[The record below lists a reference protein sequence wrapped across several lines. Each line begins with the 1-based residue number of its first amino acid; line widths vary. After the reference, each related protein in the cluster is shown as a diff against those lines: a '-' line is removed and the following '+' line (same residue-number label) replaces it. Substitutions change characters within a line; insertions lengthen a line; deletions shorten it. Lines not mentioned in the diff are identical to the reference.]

1 MCCIIQTASQAD
13 VWGMDSFTATSCGNK
28 VSSAG
33 NNGDFKYIVDEFA
46 DIQILRYRV
55 PEWDSLTFNQK
66 AYIYHL
72 GEAAKSGRDILFDQ
86 NCSYNLAVRRV
97 LEKILEEYKG
107 DTSAKEYQDFLIYAK
122 RVFFSNGIHHHYALD
137 KIIPECPQEYFR
149 SLMTATGQQELCDE
163 LLPVIFDPAILSQRS
178 YQGKDKDIVMASA
191 VNFYDGNITKDEAN
205 AFYQAM
211 AKPGD
216 TTPPSYGLNS
226 KLVKRD
232 GKIEEGVVVGVVGHV
247 DGSQVHG
254 HGDVQFVAILP
265 RTVYLDISVG
275 NFHLLGLAVDC
286 EREFVG
292 VHPFRHTDVE
302 RKPRFSFF

>member
-1 MCCIIQTASQAD
+1 MRSFATMFLISALGISA
-13 VWGMDSFTATSCGNK
+13 FTATSCGNK

-122 RVFFSNGIHHHYALD
+122 RESSSA
-137 KIIPECPQEYFR
+137 
-149 SLMTATGQQELCDE
+149 TA
-163 LLPVIFDPAILSQRS
+163 F
-178 YQGKDKDIVMASA
+178 
-191 VNFYDGNITKDEAN
+191 
-205 AFYQAM
+205 
-211 AKPGD
+211 
-216 TTPPSYGLNS
+216 TTTT
-226 KLVKRD
+226 RWT
-232 GKIEEGVVVGVVGHV
+232 
-247 DGSQVHG
+247 
-254 HGDVQFVAILP
+254 
-265 RTVYLDISVG
+265 R
-275 NFHLLGLAVDC
+275 
-286 EREFVG
+286 
-292 VHPFRHTDVE
+292 
-302 RKPRFSFF
+302 

>member
-1 MCCIIQTASQAD
+1 MRSFATMFLISALGISA
-13 VWGMDSFTATSCGNK
+13 FTATSCGNK

-46 DIQILRYRV
+46 DIQVLRYRV

-107 DTSAKEYQDFLIYAK
+107 DTSTKEYQDFLIYAK

-163 LLPVIFDPAILSQRS
+163 LLPEYSTLPFSHKGAIRAR
-178 YQGKDKDIVMASA
+178 I
-191 VNFYDGNITKDEAN
+191 
-205 AFYQAM
+205 
-211 AKPGD
+211 
-216 TTPPSYGLNS
+216 
-226 KLVKRD
+226 R
-232 GKIEEGVVVGVVGHV
+232 
-247 DGSQVHG
+247 
-254 HGDVQFVAILP
+254 IL
-265 RTVYLDISVG
+265 
-275 NFHLLGLAVDC
+275 
-286 EREFVG
+286 
-292 VHPFRHTDVE
+292 
-302 RKPRFSFF
+302 